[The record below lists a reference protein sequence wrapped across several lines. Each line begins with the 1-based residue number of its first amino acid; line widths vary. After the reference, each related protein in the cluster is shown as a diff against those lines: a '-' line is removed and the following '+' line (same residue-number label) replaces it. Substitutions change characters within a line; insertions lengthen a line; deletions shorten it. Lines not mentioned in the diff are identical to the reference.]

1 LRAFRAIRVP
11 KSLEIDGTLRKSYI
25 PAQGAKA
32 HLLPVARRQFYVCQ
46 FVYGKDIR
54 ARCGIMK
61 YYKGMD
67 ISTIKEVESLGGKFY
82 DHGVQQD
89 VFEILK
95 SYGTNAVRLRL
106 WNDPYSEEGEPYGA
120 GTNDLPT
127 TIELAKRAKAHGME
141 VLLDIH
147 YSDFW
152 ADPGKQRVPKAWRG
166 MDADGLTEAVYTFT
180 RETLLAMQDADVLPE
195 LVQVGN
201 ELSNGTLWPLGK
213 LGEAG
218 SYDNLARFIRAGIR
232 GVRSVDAKMP
242 IMLHLDNGGNNALYR
257 DWFDHYLERGEDDF
271 QIIGLSYYPFWH
283 GTLADLQNNMN
294 DLAVRY
300 GKDLVIAEVSMGF
313 SMEDYGA
320 YEKLSDEERK
330 GYATR
335 MELAAKVPF
344 PMTKEGQADFLKAL
358 FAVIDQVP
366 NGKGRGFF
374 YWEPAWI
381 PVPGSGWANEAALRY
396 IEEEGPGGN
405 EWANQALFDYEGNA
419 LPALKAI
426 RDHKA

>member
-1 LRAFRAIRVP
+1 MIGG
-11 KSLEIDGTLRKSYI
+11 ENY
-25 PAQGAKA
+25 
-32 HLLPVARRQFYVCQ
+32 
-46 FVYGKDIR
+46 
-54 ARCGIMK
+54 MK

-67 ISTIKEVESLGGKFY
+67 LSTIKEVEALGGKFY
-82 DHGVQQD
+82 DHGVQKD

-106 WNDPYSEEGEPYGA
+106 WNDPYAEDGTPYGA
-120 GTNDLPT
+120 GTNDLQT
-127 TIELAKRAKAHGME
+127 TIEIAGRAKAHGME
-141 VLLDIH
+141 VLLDFQ

-166 MDADGLTEAVYTFT
+166 MDADELTKAVYSFT
-180 RETLLAMQDADVLPE
+180 RDSLLAMQEAGVLPE

-213 LGEAG
+213 LLEYGN
-218 SYDNLARFIRAGIR
+218 YDNLARFIRAGIR
-232 GVRSVDAKMP
+232 GVRSVAPKMP
-242 IMLHLDNGGNNALYR
+242 VMLHLDNGGNNALYR

-271 QIIGLSYYPFWH
+271 QMIGLSYYPFWH

-300 GKDLVIAEVSMGF
+300 GKDLVVAEVSTGF
-313 SMEDYGA
+313 TMEDYGK
-320 YEKLSDEERK
+320 YEKLSPENRK
-330 GYATR
+330 GYATKP
-335 MELAAKVPF
+335 ELAAKVPF
-344 PMTKEGQADFLKAL
+344 PMTKEGQADFMKT
-358 FAVIDQVP
+358 FFDVIDQVP
-366 NGKGRGFF
+366 EGRGRGFF

-396 IEEEGPGGN
+396 IEEKGPGGN

-419 LPALKAI
+419 LPALKII
-426 RDHKA
+426 RDHNP